1 MKISVNDENYEILDD
16 SNLTSLLILL
26 GMKDLKGWALA
37 LNEKVIA
44 KSDFDQTKLIEG
56 DRVILIQA
64 TQGG

>member
-16 SNLTSLLILL
+16 SNLTSLLNSL

>member
-16 SNLTSLLILL
+16 SNLTSLLNLL

>member
-1 MKISVNDENYEILDD
+1 MKISVNEENYEILDD
-16 SNLTSLLILL
+16 SNLTSLLNLL

>member
-1 MKISVNDENYEILDD
+1 MKISVNDEDIEILDD
-16 SNLTSLLILL
+16 SNLISLLNSL

-44 KSDFDQTKLIEG
+44 KSDFDKTKLIEG